1 MRLQIRFLNT
11 ERRTRTES
19 KQANWLWV
27 KCDQSLDLIVFNAWL
42 SAQSKRGCIRG
53 PFGEGGF
60 EAFEAFEGE
69 GSKGR
74 GGGGGGGGAEGRKAS
89 KASKGEDE
97 GFEGFE
103 GDDEGFE
110 GFEG

>member
-1 MRLQIRFLNT
+1 MNCMIVARYLSTVLARLLRARPPWSRCHYQT
-11 ERRTRTES
+11 ST
-19 KQANWLWV
+19 Q
-27 KCDQSLDLIVFNAWL
+27 CDW
-42 SAQSKRGCIRG
+42 GCIRG

-69 GSKGR
+69 GSKGEGEGR
-74 GGGGGGGGAEGRKAS
+74 GGGGAEGR

-103 GDDEGFE
+103 GEDEGFE
-110 GFEG
+110 G